1 MENKVDFKVVQL
13 YNKGMGEIVID
24 SSCILEFL
32 LNQKGKEIVLNSV
45 GSSRLVA
52 PDCLPC
58 EIGDAIS
65 KLIKKE
71 LISVVDG
78 VAVYHEFARI
88 PIRFMEPD
96 ISNSLVIA
104 GETGCRVYEAYYISL
119 AKQLSLPFFTMNEN
133 MKNAAVSRGVTC
145 L

>member
-1 MENKVDFKVVQL
+1 MH
-13 YNKGMGEIVID
+13 EIVID

-32 LNQKGKEIVLNSV
+32 LNQKSKEIVQKTV

-58 EIGDAIS
+58 QIGDAIN

-71 LISVVDG
+71 IFSIADG
-78 VAVYHEFARI
+78 VSVYHEFARI
-88 PIRFMEPD
+88 PFRFIEAD
-96 ISNSLVIA
+96 ISNSIVIA
-104 GETGCRVYEAYYISL
+104 GEAGCTAYHAYYISL
-119 AKQLSLPFFTMNEN
+119 AKQLALPLFTMNED
-133 MKNAAVSRGVTC
+133 MKKAAISRGVTC